1 MCISPC
7 FIISAENG
15 DYCRLLTPGTHI
27 VSASAPGYSRATKRV
42 YLPAH
47 MQTAGRVDFVLKKVP
62 LDPDINE
69 LNILHLGDYERFD
82 PYNQRA
88 RYYKIESRQTE
99 EEREEKPWWWS
110 YFTQFGNQ
118 NPSWLLR
125 N

>member
-1 MCISPC
+1 MSPC

-15 DYCRLLTPGTHI
+15 DYWRLLTPGTHI
-27 VSASAPGYSRATKRV
+27 VIASALGHSRAVKRV

-47 MQTAGRVDFVLKKVP
+47 MQSAGRVDFVLKKVP

-69 LNILHLGDYERFD
+69 LHNLRLDEYERFD
-82 PYNQRA
+82 PYNQLA
-88 RYYKIESRQTE
+88 RYSKLEPRQRE

-110 YFTQFGNQ
+110 YFTQLGYR